1 MLLSRLRTTAHCK
14 SVCPGSK
21 PTRFDLVAGSPTLE
35 ESHLSKKGDDPRTVQ
50 SKGVHSNLPGWQP
63 KEKEA

>member
-1 MLLSRLRTTAHCK
+1 MKIDLLRTA
-14 SVCPGSK
+14 SLFVPGFK

-35 ESHLSKKGDDPRTVQ
+35 ESYLSKKGDGPRTDQ
-50 SKGVHSNLPGWQP
+50 LRKGADSNLPGWQP